1 MRRARAA
8 APLAAISALV
18 LTAACAPRPGEP
30 EPLPRHPFPRWVD
43 TLEVGESDVEQVR
56 ARFGAPDAIEQ
67 SALGGT
73 IYRYRLAEI
82 HWPDDDP
89 DRPVVGADGR
99 LERRPDTLLGDL
111 AAPIVAFGRWLDWLM
126 FYPPKQ
132 PRPTSRRTLPATIH
146 ALELRFDLAGRLAAW
161 HYAPEQGRAPV
172 TVLD

>member
-1 MRRARAA
+1 SCASRTPAPSGPASPSCCPPASPRRPRPTRRTSMRRARAA

-82 HWPDDDP
+82 HWPDD
-89 DRPVVGADGR
+89 
-99 LERRPDTLLGDL
+99 
-111 AAPIVAFGRWLDWLM
+111 
-126 FYPPKQ
+126 
-132 PRPTSRRTLPATIH
+132 
-146 ALELRFDLAGRLAAW
+146 
-161 HYAPEQGRAPV
+161 
-172 TVLD
+172 